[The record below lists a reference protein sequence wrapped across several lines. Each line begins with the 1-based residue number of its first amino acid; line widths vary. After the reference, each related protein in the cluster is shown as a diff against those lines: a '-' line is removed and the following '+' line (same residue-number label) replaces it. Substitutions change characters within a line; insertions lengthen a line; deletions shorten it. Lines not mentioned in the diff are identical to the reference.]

1 MGFVDG
7 ALPYALLNLARKWLK
22 LAGQTVNERENGVV
36 LTLTSAKRRQQL
48 GEDARRSRA
57 SVWQTGAAWVLVMVY
72 NIVGVTDII
81 STVIALDSGAG
92 VEANP
97 LLNALMVHA
106 GEGWIFAKLGL
117 QGLISFMVL
126 WFPHWIVLFFFTVAT
141 TGNILIVANNFS
153 IAGVF

>member
-1 MGFVDG
+1 M
-7 ALPYALLNLARKWLK
+7 
-22 LAGQTVNERENGVV
+22 V
-36 LTLTSAKRRQQL
+36 LTLTSSKRRQQL

-57 SVWQTGAAWVLVMVY
+57 SAWRTAAAWALVVIY
-72 NIVGVTDII
+72 NMVGVTDII
-81 STVIALDSGAG
+81 STIIALESGAG

-106 GEGWIFAKLGL
+106 GEGWILAKLGL

-141 TGNILIVANNFS
+141 AGNILIVANNFA
-153 IAGVF
+153 IGGVF